1 MQTYCFFITHST
13 CCVSVAVGC
22 SFCFT
27 LTLQVKKFFN
37 ILVLFC
43 VSSPAFGAILQGS
56 LFGLAGI
63 LPASYT
69 TPIMSGQG
77 LAGAFAAFSMIC
89 ALASTSHTSRTCSPI
104 LSLELQQLM

>member
-1 MQTYCFFITHST
+1 MCARCYRRGSGNGFQPWSL
-13 CCVSVAVGC
+13 
-22 SFCFT
+22 
-27 LTLQVKKFFN
+27 LTRAACRDLWT
-37 ILVLFC
+37 LVLGELASWRDSLTIILC
-43 VSSPAFGAILQGS
+43 SSAFGAILQGS

-89 ALASTSHTSRTCSPI
+89 ALASRCQ
-104 LSLELQQLM
+104 LQGVPQV

>member
-1 MQTYCFFITHST
+1 MFRGCAL
-13 CCVSVAVGC
+13 CLSV
-22 SFCFT
+22 T
-27 LTLQVKKFFN
+27 
-37 ILVLFC
+37 VLSY
-43 VSSPAFGAILQGS
+43 SSAFGAVFQGS

-89 ALASTSHTSRTCSPI
+89 ALASRC
-104 LSLELQQLM
+104 QLGCLPEAWRWGAGGAGVLGRGALGRRL